1 MSRYQRWTS
10 PLLLCQRLHTAVVCL
25 KSRTGTE
32 HRWLARHLKDPF
44 VKAVKQQNYR
54 CRSAFKLLEI
64 DDKHRVLCPGLS
76 VLDCGAAPG
85 AWSQVAIQR
94 VNALGTDAN
103 APVGFVL
110 GVDLLRIAPLEGA
123 VFLSNADVTDPST
136 LNKIQELL
144 PSGKA
149 DVILSDMAPNATGIQ
164 ELDHE
169 KLINLCLS
177 VLDMSSSILQPGGIM
192 LCKFWNGR
200 DAQLLQSR
208 LMEHFCNVRTI
219 KPQASRKESAES
231 YYLARGRVLAGSR
244 RRAEEGDPS
253 RRRRWRRG
261 AMENLEDNTTVFST
275 LRSLNN
281 FISQRM
287 EGTSGLATP
296 GSSQNTLHMQ
306 YQQRVQLEEQAGQIH
321 SKSQLLQ
328 VEREKMQMELS
339 HKRARIELEKAA
351 NMNARNYEHEA
362 DRNQE
367 LLTRIKQY
375 QEREVEA
382 ENKLKEQIEMNKSY
396 KKSMETMSKKLQ
408 EKESKLAEANET
420 ISMLEGRMS
429 ELKWS
434 LMNQEMQTASQES
447 QREELLEQLDVQ
459 LKKWQEASQQIQT
472 LQASQTLMAE
482 YEQKIKDLE
491 QKLSLQEQD
500 AAIVKNMKAELAR
513 FPKMERELRQLRE
526 ENAYFREMKE
536 NNGLLKEEVE
546 GLQRKLERYEKVQ
559 ASLVAL
565 ELENEKLLGKLKSW
579 EKLDQSTGLN
589 IRTPD
594 DLSRQIVALQ
604 QRELALKEQNTN
616 ITNSARILE
625 KARQQLQE
633 EVLRIQNQ
641 LLDEKKKREQ
651 HEALVRRLQK
661 RVLLLTKERDG
672 MRAILES
679 YDSELT
685 PSEHSPQLSR
695 RMREAEEMV
704 QKVHAHNTEMEAQ
717 LSQVVEEV
725 GNQKQRADMLEAE
738 LKFLKSQTC
747 TADQSLFVTQEE
759 VNMLRLKI
767 EELEAERGRLEEENK
782 CLEMKLEKLTL
793 QGDYDPSKTKVL
805 HFSMNPASL
814 AKQQRKEEQQQ
825 LQEECERLREL
836 VRVLEGGGSIS
847 DNPEGVGSLHS
858 PQEIAELKKQVESAE
873 LKNQRLKEVFQTKI
887 QEFRKVC
894 YTLTGYQIDIT
905 TENQYRLT
913 SIYAEHQGDCLLFKA
928 SSSSGGKMQLL
939 ETEFSRTVRELIDLH
954 LLHQDSI
961 PAFLSAVT
969 LDLFSRQTV
978 A

>member
-1 MSRYQRWTS
+1 M
-10 PLLLCQRLHTAVVCL
+10 
-25 KSRTGTE
+25 E
-32 HRWLARHLKDPF
+32 D
-44 VKAVKQQNYR
+44 
-54 CRSAFKLLEI
+54 LE
-64 DDKHRVLCPGLS
+64 
-76 VLDCGAAPG
+76 
-85 AWSQVAIQR
+85 
-94 VNALGTDAN
+94 N
-103 APVGFVL
+103 
-110 GVDLLRIAPLEGA
+110 
-123 VFLSNADVTDPST
+123 
-136 LNKIQELL
+136 
-144 PSGKA
+144 
-149 DVILSDMAPNATGIQ
+149 
-164 ELDHE
+164 
-169 KLINLCLS
+169 
-177 VLDMSSSILQPGGIM
+177 
-192 LCKFWNGR
+192 
-200 DAQLLQSR
+200 
-208 LMEHFCNVRTI
+208 
-219 KPQASRKESAES
+219 
-231 YYLARGRVLAGSR
+231 
-244 RRAEEGDPS
+244 
-253 RRRRWRRG
+253 
-261 AMENLEDNTTVFST
+261 NTTVFST

-287 EGTSGLATP
+287 EGVSGLATP
-296 GSSQNTLHMQ
+296 GSSQSSLQIQ
-306 YQQRVQLEEQAGQIH
+306 YQQRMQLEEQAGQIH

-351 NMNARNYEHEA
+351 NTNARNYEREA

-375 QEREVEA
+375 QERETEA
-382 ENKLKEQIEMNKSY
+382 ENKLKEQMEMNKSY

-420 ISMLEGRMS
+420 ITILKGKIS
-429 ELKWS
+429 ELQWNI
-434 LMNQEMQTASQES
+434 MNQEMQMTSQDS
-447 QREELLEQLDVQ
+447 QKQELMEQLDVQ
-459 LKKWQEASQQIQT
+459 HKKWQEASQQIQT
-472 LQASQTLMAE
+472 LQASQSLLAE

-491 QKLSLQEQD
+491 QKFSQQEHD
-500 AAIVKNMKAELAR
+500 ALIVKNMKAELAR

-559 ASLVAL
+559 AQLVSV

-604 QRELALKEQNTN
+604 QREIVLKEQNSTVM
-616 ITNSARILE
+616 NSARILE

-633 EVLRIQNQ
+633 EILRIQSQ

-704 QKVHAHNTEMEAQ
+704 QKLHAHNTELEAQ
-717 LSQVVEEV
+717 LAQVMEEV
-725 GNQKQRADMLEAE
+725 GNHKQRAEMLEVE
-738 LKFLKSQTC
+738 MKVLKSQEC
-747 TADQSLFVTQEE
+747 TAEQSTAITKEE
-759 VNMLRLKI
+759 VDTLRLKI
-767 EELEAERGRLEEENK
+767 EELEAERSKLEEEK
-782 CLEMKLEKLTL
+782 RSLEMKLEKLTL
-793 QGDYDPSKTKVL
+793 QGDYDPSRTKVL
-805 HFSMNPASL
+805 HFSMNPMSL

-825 LQEECERLREL
+825 LQEECEKLREL
-836 VRVLEGGGSIS
+836 VRVLEGGGSVPG
-847 DNPEGVGSLHS
+847 NLEGVGSFQS
-858 PQEIAELKKQVESAE
+858 QEIAELKKQVESAE

-913 SIYAEHQGDCLLFKA
+913 SIYAEHQGDCLLFK
-928 SSSSGGKMQLL
+928 
-939 ETEFSRTVRELIDLH
+939 FSAQE
-954 LLHQDSI
+954 SI
-961 PAFLSAVT
+961 K
-969 LDLFSRQTV
+969 
-978 A
+978 

>member
-1 MSRYQRWTS
+1 M
-10 PLLLCQRLHTAVVCL
+10 
-25 KSRTGTE
+25 E
-32 HRWLARHLKDPF
+32 D
-44 VKAVKQQNYR
+44 
-54 CRSAFKLLEI
+54 LE
-64 DDKHRVLCPGLS
+64 
-76 VLDCGAAPG
+76 
-85 AWSQVAIQR
+85 
-94 VNALGTDAN
+94 N
-103 APVGFVL
+103 
-110 GVDLLRIAPLEGA
+110 
-123 VFLSNADVTDPST
+123 
-136 LNKIQELL
+136 
-144 PSGKA
+144 
-149 DVILSDMAPNATGIQ
+149 
-164 ELDHE
+164 
-169 KLINLCLS
+169 
-177 VLDMSSSILQPGGIM
+177 
-192 LCKFWNGR
+192 
-200 DAQLLQSR
+200 
-208 LMEHFCNVRTI
+208 
-219 KPQASRKESAES
+219 
-231 YYLARGRVLAGSR
+231 
-244 RRAEEGDPS
+244 
-253 RRRRWRRG
+253 
-261 AMENLEDNTTVFST
+261 NTTVFST

-281 FISQRM
+281 FIAQRV
-287 EGTSGLATP
+287 EGVSGLATP
-296 GSSQNTLHMQ
+296 GSSQSSLQMQ

-351 NMNARNYEHEA
+351 NTNARNYEREA

-375 QEREVEA
+375 QEREIEA
-382 ENKLKEQIEMNKSY
+382 ENKLKEQMEMNKSY

-420 ISMLEGRMS
+420 ITVLKGKIS
-429 ELKWS
+429 ELQWNI
-434 LMNQEMQTASQES
+434 MNQEMQMTSQDS
-447 QREELLEQLDVQ
+447 QKQELMEQLDVQ
-459 LKKWQEASQQIQT
+459 HKKWQEASQQIQT
-472 LQASQTLMAE
+472 LQASQSLLAE

-491 QKLSLQEQD
+491 QKFSQQEHD
-500 AAIVKNMKAELAR
+500 TLIVKNMKAELAR

-559 ASLVAL
+559 AQLVTL

-604 QRELALKEQNTN
+604 QRELVLKEQNST

-633 EVLRIQNQ
+633 EIIRVQSQ

-685 PSEHSPQLSR
+685 PSEHSPQLNR

-704 QKVHAHNTEMEAQ
+704 QKLHAHNTELEGQ
-717 LSQVVEEV
+717 LSQVLEEV
-725 GNQKQRADMLEAE
+725 GNHKQRAEMLEVE
-738 LKFLKSQTC
+738 MKVLKSQES
-747 TADQSLFVTQEE
+747 TADQSVFVTKEE
-759 VNMLRLKI
+759 VDALRLKI
-767 EELEAERGRLEEENK
+767 EELEAERSKLEGENRA
-782 CLEMKLEKLTL
+782 LEMKLEKLTL

-836 VRVLEGGGSIS
+836 VRVLEGGGSIPE
-847 DNPEGVGSLHS
+847 NLEGVGSFQS
-858 PQEIAELKKQVESAE
+858 PQEVAELKKQVESAE

-913 SIYAEHQGDCLLFKA
+913 SIYAEHQGDCLLFK
-928 SSSSGGKMQLL
+928 
-939 ETEFSRTVRELIDLH
+939 EE
-954 LLHQDSI
+954 
-961 PAFLSAVT
+961 
-969 LDLFSRQTV
+969 
-978 A
+978 

>member
-1 MSRYQRWTS
+1 
-10 PLLLCQRLHTAVVCL
+10 
-25 KSRTGTE
+25 
-32 HRWLARHLKDPF
+32 
-44 VKAVKQQNYR
+44 
-54 CRSAFKLLEI
+54 
-64 DDKHRVLCPGLS
+64 
-76 VLDCGAAPG
+76 
-85 AWSQVAIQR
+85 
-94 VNALGTDAN
+94 
-103 APVGFVL
+103 
-110 GVDLLRIAPLEGA
+110 
-123 VFLSNADVTDPST
+123 
-136 LNKIQELL
+136 
-144 PSGKA
+144 
-149 DVILSDMAPNATGIQ
+149 
-164 ELDHE
+164 
-169 KLINLCLS
+169 
-177 VLDMSSSILQPGGIM
+177 
-192 LCKFWNGR
+192 
-200 DAQLLQSR
+200 
-208 LMEHFCNVRTI
+208 ME
-219 KPQASRKESAES
+219 
-231 YYLARGRVLAGSR
+231 
-244 RRAEEGDPS
+244 D
-253 RRRRWRRG
+253 
-261 AMENLEDNTTVFST
+261 LEDNTTVFST
-275 LRSLNN
+275 LRSFNN

-287 EGTSGLATP
+287 EGVSGQAVP
-296 GSSQNTLHMQ
+296 ASSQSSLQIQ

-328 VEREKMQMELS
+328 MEREKMQMELS

-351 NMNARNYEHEA
+351 NTNARNYEREA

-375 QEREVEA
+375 QERETEA
-382 ENKLKEQIEMNKSY
+382 ENKLKEQMEMNKSY

-420 ISMLEGRMS
+420 ITILKGKIS
-429 ELKWS
+429 ELQWNI
-434 LMNQEMQTASQES
+434 MNQEMQMTSQDS
-447 QREELLEQLDVQ
+447 QKQELMEQLDVQ
-459 LKKWQEASQQIQT
+459 HKKWQEATQQIQT
-472 LQASQTLMAE
+472 LQASQSLLAE

-491 QKLSLQEQD
+491 QKFSQQEHD
-500 AAIVKNMKAELAR
+500 AVIVKNMKTELAR

-559 ASLVAL
+559 AQLVTA

-604 QRELALKEQNTN
+604 QRELALKEQNST
-616 ITNSARILE
+616 ITNSARIME

-633 EVLRIQNQ
+633 EILQIQSQ

-685 PSEHSPQLSR
+685 PAEHSPQLNR

-704 QKVHAHNTEMEAQ
+704 QKLHAHNAELEVQM
-717 LSQVVEEV
+717 SQVLEEV
-725 GNQKQRADMLEAE
+725 GNQKQRAEMLEVE
-738 LKFLKSQTC
+738 MKVLKSREC
-747 TADQSLFVTQEE
+747 TAEQSAFITKEE
-759 VNMLRLKI
+759 VDTLRLKI
-767 EELEAERGRLEEENK
+767 EELEAERSKLEEQNRS
-782 CLEMKLEKLTL
+782 LEMKLEKLTM

-836 VRVLEGGGSIS
+836 VRVLEAGGSVHG
-847 DNPEGVGSLHS
+847 NLEGVGSFQS
-858 PQEIAELKKQVESAE
+858 PQEVAELKKQVESAE
-873 LKNQRLKEVFQTKI
+873 LKNQRLKEIFQTKI

-913 SIYAEHQGDCLLFKA
+913 SIYAEHQGDCLLFKQVNL
-928 SSSSGGKMQLL
+928 S
-939 ETEFSRTVRELIDLH
+939 
-954 LLHQDSI
+954 QDD
-961 PAFLSAVT
+961 T
-969 LDLFSRQTV
+969 QRR
-978 A
+978 

>member
-1 MSRYQRWTS
+1 M
-10 PLLLCQRLHTAVVCL
+10 
-25 KSRTGTE
+25 
-32 HRWLARHLKDPF
+32 
-44 VKAVKQQNYR
+44 
-54 CRSAFKLLEI
+54 
-64 DDKHRVLCPGLS
+64 
-76 VLDCGAAPG
+76 
-85 AWSQVAIQR
+85 
-94 VNALGTDAN
+94 
-103 APVGFVL
+103 
-110 GVDLLRIAPLEGA
+110 
-123 VFLSNADVTDPST
+123 
-136 LNKIQELL
+136 
-144 PSGKA
+144 
-149 DVILSDMAPNATGIQ
+149 
-164 ELDHE
+164 
-169 KLINLCLS
+169 
-177 VLDMSSSILQPGGIM
+177 
-192 LCKFWNGR
+192 
-200 DAQLLQSR
+200 
-208 LMEHFCNVRTI
+208 
-219 KPQASRKESAES
+219 
-231 YYLARGRVLAGSR
+231 
-244 RRAEEGDPS
+244 
-253 RRRRWRRG
+253 
-261 AMENLEDNTTVFST
+261 EDNTTVFST
-275 LRSLNN
+275 LRSFNN

-287 EGTSGLATP
+287 EGVSGQAVP
-296 GSSQNTLHMQ
+296 SSSQSSLQIQ

-328 VEREKMQMELS
+328 MEREKMQMELS

-351 NMNARNYEHEA
+351 NTNARNYEREA

-375 QEREVEA
+375 QERETEA
-382 ENKLKEQIEMNKSY
+382 ENKLKEQMEMNKSY

-420 ISMLEGRMS
+420 ITILKGKIS
-429 ELKWS
+429 ELQWNI
-434 LMNQEMQTASQES
+434 MNQEMQMTSQDS
-447 QREELLEQLDVQ
+447 QKQELMEQLDVQ
-459 LKKWQEASQQIQT
+459 HKKWQEATQQIQT
-472 LQASQTLMAE
+472 LQASQSLLAE

-491 QKLSLQEQD
+491 QKFSQQEHD
-500 AAIVKNMKAELAR
+500 AVIVKNMKTELAR

-559 ASLVAL
+559 AQLVTA

-604 QRELALKEQNTN
+604 QRELALKEQNST
-616 ITNSARILE
+616 ITNSARIME

-633 EVLRIQNQ
+633 EILQIQSQ

-685 PSEHSPQLSR
+685 PAEHSPQLNR

-704 QKVHAHNTEMEAQ
+704 QKLHAHNAELEVQM
-717 LSQVVEEV
+717 SQVLEEV
-725 GNQKQRADMLEAE
+725 GNQKQRAEMLEVE
-738 LKFLKSQTC
+738 MKVLKSREC
-747 TADQSLFVTQEE
+747 TAEQSAFITKEE
-759 VNMLRLKI
+759 VDTLRLKI
-767 EELEAERGRLEEENK
+767 EELEAERSKLEEQNRS
-782 CLEMKLEKLTL
+782 LEMKLEKLTM

-836 VRVLEGGGSIS
+836 VRVLEAGGSVHG
-847 DNPEGVGSLHS
+847 NLEGVGSFQS
-858 PQEIAELKKQVESAE
+858 PQEVAELKKQVESAE
-873 LKNQRLKEVFQTKI
+873 LKNQRLKEIFQTKI

-939 ETEFSRTVRELIDLH
+939 ENEFSRTVRELIELH

-961 PAFLSAVT
+961 PAFLSALT
-969 LDLFSRQTV
+969 LELFSRQTI

>member
-1 MSRYQRWTS
+1 
-10 PLLLCQRLHTAVVCL
+10 
-25 KSRTGTE
+25 
-32 HRWLARHLKDPF
+32 
-44 VKAVKQQNYR
+44 
-54 CRSAFKLLEI
+54 
-64 DDKHRVLCPGLS
+64 
-76 VLDCGAAPG
+76 
-85 AWSQVAIQR
+85 
-94 VNALGTDAN
+94 
-103 APVGFVL
+103 
-110 GVDLLRIAPLEGA
+110 
-123 VFLSNADVTDPST
+123 
-136 LNKIQELL
+136 
-144 PSGKA
+144 
-149 DVILSDMAPNATGIQ
+149 
-164 ELDHE
+164 
-169 KLINLCLS
+169 
-177 VLDMSSSILQPGGIM
+177 
-192 LCKFWNGR
+192 
-200 DAQLLQSR
+200 
-208 LMEHFCNVRTI
+208 ME
-219 KPQASRKESAES
+219 
-231 YYLARGRVLAGSR
+231 
-244 RRAEEGDPS
+244 D
-253 RRRRWRRG
+253 
-261 AMENLEDNTTVFST
+261 LEDNTTVFST

-287 EGTSGLATP
+287 EGVSGLATP
-296 GSSQNTLHMQ
+296 GSSQSSLQIQ
-306 YQQRVQLEEQAGQIH
+306 YQQRMQLEEQAGQIH

-351 NMNARNYEHEA
+351 NTNARNYEREA

-375 QEREVEA
+375 QERETEA
-382 ENKLKEQIEMNKSY
+382 ENKLKEQMEMNKSY

-420 ISMLEGRMS
+420 ITVLKGKIS
-429 ELKWS
+429 ELQWNI
-434 LMNQEMQTASQES
+434 MNQEMQMTSQDS
-447 QREELLEQLDVQ
+447 QKQELMEQLDVQ
-459 LKKWQEASQQIQT
+459 HKKWQEASQQIQT
-472 LQASQTLMAE
+472 LQASQSLLAE

-491 QKLSLQEQD
+491 QKFSQQEHD
-500 AAIVKNMKAELAR
+500 ALIVKNMKAELAR

-559 ASLVAL
+559 AQLVTV

-604 QRELALKEQNTN
+604 QRELVLKEQNST
-616 ITNSARILE
+616 ISNSARILE

-633 EVLRIQNQ
+633 EILRIQNQ

-685 PSEHSPQLSR
+685 PSEHSPQLNR

-704 QKVHAHNTEMEAQ
+704 QKLHAHNSELEAQ
-717 LSQVVEEV
+717 LSQVLEEV
-725 GNQKQRADMLEAE
+725 GNHKQRAEMLEVE
-738 LKFLKSQTC
+738 MKVLKSQEC
-747 TADQSLFVTQEE
+747 TADQSTIITKEE
-759 VNMLRLKI
+759 VDMLRLKI
-767 EELEAERGRLEEENK
+767 EELEAERSKLEEENRS
-782 CLEMKLEKLTL
+782 LEMKLEKLTL
-793 QGDYDPSKTKVL
+793 QGDYDPSRTKVL

-836 VRVLEGGGSIS
+836 VRVLEGGGSIPG
-847 DNPEGVGSLHS
+847 NLEGVGSFQS

-939 ETEFSRTVRELIDLH
+939 ETEFSRTIRELIEIH
-954 LLHQDSI
+954 LLRQDSI
-961 PAFLSAVT
+961 PAFLSALT
-969 LDLFSRQTV
+969 LDLFSRQTIT
-978 A
+978 

>member
-1 MSRYQRWTS
+1 M
-10 PLLLCQRLHTAVVCL
+10 
-25 KSRTGTE
+25 E
-32 HRWLARHLKDPF
+32 D
-44 VKAVKQQNYR
+44 
-54 CRSAFKLLEI
+54 LE
-64 DDKHRVLCPGLS
+64 
-76 VLDCGAAPG
+76 
-85 AWSQVAIQR
+85 
-94 VNALGTDAN
+94 N
-103 APVGFVL
+103 
-110 GVDLLRIAPLEGA
+110 
-123 VFLSNADVTDPST
+123 
-136 LNKIQELL
+136 
-144 PSGKA
+144 
-149 DVILSDMAPNATGIQ
+149 
-164 ELDHE
+164 
-169 KLINLCLS
+169 
-177 VLDMSSSILQPGGIM
+177 
-192 LCKFWNGR
+192 
-200 DAQLLQSR
+200 
-208 LMEHFCNVRTI
+208 
-219 KPQASRKESAES
+219 
-231 YYLARGRVLAGSR
+231 
-244 RRAEEGDPS
+244 
-253 RRRRWRRG
+253 
-261 AMENLEDNTTVFST
+261 NTTVFST

-281 FISQRM
+281 FIAQRV
-287 EGTSGLATP
+287 EGVSGLATP
-296 GSSQNTLHMQ
+296 GSSQSSLQMQ

-351 NMNARNYEHEA
+351 NTNARNYEREA

-375 QEREVEA
+375 QEREIEA
-382 ENKLKEQIEMNKSY
+382 ENKLKEQMEMNKSY

-420 ISMLEGRMS
+420 ITVLKGKIS
-429 ELKWS
+429 ELQWNI
-434 LMNQEMQTASQES
+434 MNQEMQMTSQDS
-447 QREELLEQLDVQ
+447 QKQELMEQLDVQ
-459 LKKWQEASQQIQT
+459 HKKWQEASQQIQT
-472 LQASQTLMAE
+472 LQASQSLLAE

-491 QKLSLQEQD
+491 QKFSQQEHD
-500 AAIVKNMKAELAR
+500 TLIVKNMKAELAR

-559 ASLVAL
+559 AQLVTL

-604 QRELALKEQNTN
+604 QRELVLKEQNST

-633 EVLRIQNQ
+633 EIIRVQSQ

-685 PSEHSPQLSR
+685 PSEHSPQLNR

-704 QKVHAHNTEMEAQ
+704 QKLHAHNTELEGQ
-717 LSQVVEEV
+717 LSQVLEEV
-725 GNQKQRADMLEAE
+725 GNHKQRAEMLEVE
-738 LKFLKSQTC
+738 MKVLKSQES
-747 TADQSLFVTQEE
+747 TADQSVFVTKEE
-759 VNMLRLKI
+759 VDALRLKI
-767 EELEAERGRLEEENK
+767 EELEAERSKLEGENRA
-782 CLEMKLEKLTL
+782 LEMKLEKLTL

-836 VRVLEGGGSIS
+836 VRVLEGGGSIPE
-847 DNPEGVGSLHS
+847 NLEGVGSFQS
-858 PQEIAELKKQVESAE
+858 PQEVAELKKQVESAE

-913 SIYAEHQGDCLLFKA
+913 SIYAEHQGDCLLFK
-928 SSSSGGKMQLL
+928 QP
-939 ETEFSRTVRELIDLH
+939 SRTLAHTIRNN
-954 LLHQDSI
+954 
-961 PAFLSAVT
+961 
-969 LDLFSRQTV
+969 
-978 A
+978 

>member
-1 MSRYQRWTS
+1 
-10 PLLLCQRLHTAVVCL
+10 
-25 KSRTGTE
+25 
-32 HRWLARHLKDPF
+32 
-44 VKAVKQQNYR
+44 
-54 CRSAFKLLEI
+54 
-64 DDKHRVLCPGLS
+64 
-76 VLDCGAAPG
+76 
-85 AWSQVAIQR
+85 
-94 VNALGTDAN
+94 
-103 APVGFVL
+103 
-110 GVDLLRIAPLEGA
+110 
-123 VFLSNADVTDPST
+123 
-136 LNKIQELL
+136 
-144 PSGKA
+144 
-149 DVILSDMAPNATGIQ
+149 
-164 ELDHE
+164 
-169 KLINLCLS
+169 
-177 VLDMSSSILQPGGIM
+177 
-192 LCKFWNGR
+192 
-200 DAQLLQSR
+200 
-208 LMEHFCNVRTI
+208 ME
-219 KPQASRKESAES
+219 
-231 YYLARGRVLAGSR
+231 
-244 RRAEEGDPS
+244 D
-253 RRRRWRRG
+253 
-261 AMENLEDNTTVFST
+261 LEDNTTVFST

-281 FISQRM
+281 FISRRM
-287 EGTSGLATP
+287 EGVSGLATP
-296 GSSQNTLHMQ
+296 GSSQSSIQIQ
-306 YQQRVQLEEQAGQIH
+306 YQQRMQLEEQAGQIH

-351 NMNARNYEHEA
+351 NTNARNYEREA

-375 QEREVEA
+375 QERETEA
-382 ENKLKEQIEMNKSY
+382 ENKLKEQMEMNKSY

-408 EKESKLAEANET
+408 EKESKLAESNET
-420 ISMLEGRMS
+420 ITILKGKIS
-429 ELKWS
+429 ELQWNI
-434 LMNQEMQTASQES
+434 MNQEMQMTSQDS
-447 QREELLEQLDVQ
+447 QKQELMEQLDVQ
-459 LKKWQEASQQIQT
+459 HKKWQEASQQIQT
-472 LQASQTLMAE
+472 LQASQSLLGE

-491 QKLSLQEQD
+491 QKFSQQEHD
-500 AAIVKNMKAELAR
+500 ALIVKNMKAELAR

-559 ASLVAL
+559 AQLVTV
-565 ELENEKLLGKLKSW
+565 ELENEKLTEKLKSW

-604 QRELALKEQNTN
+604 QRELVLKEQNST
-616 ITNSARILE
+616 ITNSARMLE

-633 EVLRIQNQ
+633 EILRIQSQ

-679 YDSELT
+679 YDNELT
-685 PSEHSPQLSR
+685 PSEHSPQLNR

-704 QKVHAHNTEMEAQ
+704 QKLHAHNTELE
-717 LSQVVEEV
+717 LEVEMKV
-725 GNQKQRADMLEAE
+725 
-738 LKFLKSQTC
+738 LKSQEC
-747 TADQSLFVTQEE
+747 TAEQSNVITKEE
-759 VNMLRLKI
+759 VDVLRLKI
-767 EELEAERGRLEEENK
+767 EELEAERSRLEEQNRS
-782 CLEMKLEKLTL
+782 LEMKLEKLTL
-793 QGDYDPSKTKVL
+793 QGDYDPSRTKVL

-836 VRVLEGGGSIS
+836 VRVLEGGGSIPG
-847 DNPEGVGSLHS
+847 NLEGVGSFQS
-858 PQEIAELKKQVESAE
+858 QQEIAELKKQVESAE

-939 ETEFSRTVRELIDLH
+939 ETEFSRTIRELIELH
-954 LLHQDSI
+954 LLRQDSI
-961 PAFLSAVT
+961 PAFLSALT
-969 LDLFSRQTV
+969 LDLFSRQTI

>member
-1 MSRYQRWTS
+1 M
-10 PLLLCQRLHTAVVCL
+10 
-25 KSRTGTE
+25 E
-32 HRWLARHLKDPF
+32 D
-44 VKAVKQQNYR
+44 
-54 CRSAFKLLEI
+54 LE
-64 DDKHRVLCPGLS
+64 
-76 VLDCGAAPG
+76 
-85 AWSQVAIQR
+85 
-94 VNALGTDAN
+94 N
-103 APVGFVL
+103 
-110 GVDLLRIAPLEGA
+110 
-123 VFLSNADVTDPST
+123 
-136 LNKIQELL
+136 
-144 PSGKA
+144 
-149 DVILSDMAPNATGIQ
+149 
-164 ELDHE
+164 
-169 KLINLCLS
+169 
-177 VLDMSSSILQPGGIM
+177 
-192 LCKFWNGR
+192 
-200 DAQLLQSR
+200 
-208 LMEHFCNVRTI
+208 
-219 KPQASRKESAES
+219 
-231 YYLARGRVLAGSR
+231 
-244 RRAEEGDPS
+244 
-253 RRRRWRRG
+253 
-261 AMENLEDNTTVFST
+261 NTTVFST

-281 FISQRM
+281 FIAQRV
-287 EGTSGLATP
+287 EGVSGLATP
-296 GSSQNTLHMQ
+296 GSSQSSLQMQ

-351 NMNARNYEHEA
+351 NTNARNYEREA

-375 QEREVEA
+375 QEREIEA
-382 ENKLKEQIEMNKSY
+382 ENKLKEQMEMNKSY

-420 ISMLEGRMS
+420 ITVLKGKIS
-429 ELKWS
+429 ELQWNI
-434 LMNQEMQTASQES
+434 MNQEMQMTSQDS
-447 QREELLEQLDVQ
+447 QKQELMEQLDVQ
-459 LKKWQEASQQIQT
+459 HKKWQEASQQIQT
-472 LQASQTLMAE
+472 LQASQSLLAE

-491 QKLSLQEQD
+491 QKFSQQEHD
-500 AAIVKNMKAELAR
+500 TLIVKNMKAELAR

-559 ASLVAL
+559 AQLVTL

-604 QRELALKEQNTN
+604 QRELVLKEQNST

-633 EVLRIQNQ
+633 EIIRVQSQ

-685 PSEHSPQLSR
+685 PSEHSPQLNR

-704 QKVHAHNTEMEAQ
+704 QKLHAHNTELEGQ
-717 LSQVVEEV
+717 LSQVLEEV
-725 GNQKQRADMLEAE
+725 GNHKQRAEMLEVE
-738 LKFLKSQTC
+738 MKVLKSQES
-747 TADQSLFVTQEE
+747 TADQSVFVTKEE
-759 VNMLRLKI
+759 VDALRLKI
-767 EELEAERGRLEEENK
+767 EELEAERSKLEGENRA
-782 CLEMKLEKLTL
+782 LEMKLEKLTL

-836 VRVLEGGGSIS
+836 VRVLEGGGSIPE
-847 DNPEGVGSLHS
+847 NLEGVGSFQS
-858 PQEIAELKKQVESAE
+858 PQEVAELKKQVESAE

-913 SIYAEHQGDCLLFKA
+913 SIYAEHQGDCLLFKIILVKL
-928 SSSSGGKMQLL
+928 SG
-939 ETEFSRTVRELIDLH
+939 H
-954 LLHQDSI
+954 
-961 PAFLSAVT
+961 
-969 LDLFSRQTV
+969 
-978 A
+978 

>member
-1 MSRYQRWTS
+1 M
-10 PLLLCQRLHTAVVCL
+10 
-25 KSRTGTE
+25 E
-32 HRWLARHLKDPF
+32 D
-44 VKAVKQQNYR
+44 
-54 CRSAFKLLEI
+54 LE
-64 DDKHRVLCPGLS
+64 
-76 VLDCGAAPG
+76 
-85 AWSQVAIQR
+85 
-94 VNALGTDAN
+94 N
-103 APVGFVL
+103 
-110 GVDLLRIAPLEGA
+110 
-123 VFLSNADVTDPST
+123 
-136 LNKIQELL
+136 
-144 PSGKA
+144 
-149 DVILSDMAPNATGIQ
+149 
-164 ELDHE
+164 
-169 KLINLCLS
+169 
-177 VLDMSSSILQPGGIM
+177 
-192 LCKFWNGR
+192 
-200 DAQLLQSR
+200 
-208 LMEHFCNVRTI
+208 
-219 KPQASRKESAES
+219 
-231 YYLARGRVLAGSR
+231 
-244 RRAEEGDPS
+244 
-253 RRRRWRRG
+253 
-261 AMENLEDNTTVFST
+261 NTTVFST

-281 FISQRM
+281 FIAQRV
-287 EGTSGLATP
+287 EGMSGLATP
-296 GSSQNTLHMQ
+296 GSSQSSLQMQ

-351 NMNARNYEHEA
+351 NTNARNYEREA

-375 QEREVEA
+375 QEREMEA

-420 ISMLEGRMS
+420 ITVLKGKIS
-429 ELKWS
+429 ELQWNI
-434 LMNQEMQTASQES
+434 MNQEMQMTSQDS
-447 QREELLEQLDVQ
+447 QKQELMEQLDVQ
-459 LKKWQEASQQIQT
+459 HKKWQEASQQIQT
-472 LQASQTLMAE
+472 LQASQSLLAE

-491 QKLSLQEQD
+491 QKFSQQEHD
-500 AAIVKNMKAELAR
+500 ALIVKNMKAELAR

-559 ASLVAL
+559 AQLVTL

-604 QRELALKEQNTN
+604 QRELVLKEQNST
-616 ITNSARILE
+616 ITNNARILE

-633 EVLRIQNQ
+633 ETVRVQSQ

-685 PSEHSPQLSR
+685 PSEHSPQLNR

-704 QKVHAHNTEMEAQ
+704 QKLHAHNTELEGQ
-717 LSQVVEEV
+717 LSQVLEEV
-725 GNQKQRADMLEAE
+725 GNQKQRAEMLEVE
-738 LKFLKSQTC
+738 MKVLKSQEC
-747 TADQSLFVTQEE
+747 TADQSLFVSKEE
-759 VNMLRLKI
+759 VDALRLKI
-767 EELEAERGRLEEENK
+767 EELEAERSKLEGENRA
-782 CLEMKLEKLTL
+782 LEMKLEKLTL

-836 VRVLEGGGSIS
+836 VRVLEGGGSIPES
-847 DNPEGVGSLHS
+847 LEGVGSFQS

-913 SIYAEHQGDCLLFKA
+913 SIYAEHQGDCLLFKV
-928 SSSSGGKMQLL
+928 LL
-939 ETEFSRTVRELIDLH
+939 WSAH
-954 LLHQDSI
+954 L
-961 PAFLSAVT
+961 PAFIEGSAH
-969 LDLFSRQTV
+969 TV
-978 A
+978 ASCSILPGQQSLKGGTQELAFCTLSREALLMCRQVWIVSSYQPRYTQDERN

>member
-1 MSRYQRWTS
+1 
-10 PLLLCQRLHTAVVCL
+10 
-25 KSRTGTE
+25 
-32 HRWLARHLKDPF
+32 
-44 VKAVKQQNYR
+44 
-54 CRSAFKLLEI
+54 
-64 DDKHRVLCPGLS
+64 
-76 VLDCGAAPG
+76 
-85 AWSQVAIQR
+85 
-94 VNALGTDAN
+94 
-103 APVGFVL
+103 
-110 GVDLLRIAPLEGA
+110 
-123 VFLSNADVTDPST
+123 
-136 LNKIQELL
+136 
-144 PSGKA
+144 
-149 DVILSDMAPNATGIQ
+149 
-164 ELDHE
+164 
-169 KLINLCLS
+169 
-177 VLDMSSSILQPGGIM
+177 
-192 LCKFWNGR
+192 
-200 DAQLLQSR
+200 
-208 LMEHFCNVRTI
+208 
-219 KPQASRKESAES
+219 
-231 YYLARGRVLAGSR
+231 
-244 RRAEEGDPS
+244 
-253 RRRRWRRG
+253 
-261 AMENLEDNTTVFST
+261 MENLEDNTTVFST

-296 GSSQNTLHMQ
+296 ESSQNTLHMQ
-306 YQQRVQLEEQAGQIH
+306 YQQRIQLEEQAGQIH

-351 NMNARNYEHEA
+351 NTNARNYEHEA

-420 ISMLEGRMS
+420 ISMLEGRIS

-447 QREELLEQLDVQ
+447 QREELMEQLDVQ
-459 LKKWQEASQQIQT
+459 HKKWQEASQQVQT

-526 ENAYFREMKE
+526 ENVYFREMKE

-589 IRTPD
+589 IRSPD
-594 DLSRQIVALQ
+594 DFSKQIVALQ

-725 GNQKQRADMLEAE
+725 GNQKQRADM
-738 LKFLKSQTC
+738 
-747 TADQSLFVTQEE
+747 
-759 VNMLRLKI
+759 
-767 EELEAERGRLEEENK
+767 
-782 CLEMKLEKLTL
+782 
-793 QGDYDPSKTKVL
+793 GDYDPSKTKVL

-847 DNPEGVGSLHS
+847 NNPEGVGSLQS

>member
-1 MSRYQRWTS
+1 M
-10 PLLLCQRLHTAVVCL
+10 
-25 KSRTGTE
+25 
-32 HRWLARHLKDPF
+32 
-44 VKAVKQQNYR
+44 
-54 CRSAFKLLEI
+54 
-64 DDKHRVLCPGLS
+64 
-76 VLDCGAAPG
+76 
-85 AWSQVAIQR
+85 
-94 VNALGTDAN
+94 
-103 APVGFVL
+103 
-110 GVDLLRIAPLEGA
+110 EG
-123 VFLSNADVTDPST
+123 
-136 LNKIQELL
+136 
-144 PSGKA
+144 
-149 DVILSDMAPNATGIQ
+149 
-164 ELDHE
+164 
-169 KLINLCLS
+169 
-177 VLDMSSSILQPGGIM
+177 
-192 LCKFWNGR
+192 
-200 DAQLLQSR
+200 
-208 LMEHFCNVRTI
+208 
-219 KPQASRKESAES
+219 
-231 YYLARGRVLAGSR
+231 
-244 RRAEEGDPS
+244 
-253 RRRRWRRG
+253 
-261 AMENLEDNTTVFST
+261 NTTVFST
-275 LRSLNN
+275 LRSFNN

-287 EGTSGLATP
+287 EGVSGQAVP
-296 GSSQNTLHMQ
+296 ASSQSSLQLQ
-306 YQQRVQLEEQAGQIH
+306 YQQRVQLEEEAGQIH

-351 NMNARNYEHEA
+351 NTNARNYEREA

-367 LLTRIKQY
+367 LLTRLKQY
-375 QEREVEA
+375 QERETEA
-382 ENKLKEQIEMNKSY
+382 ENKLKEQMEVNKSY

-420 ISMLEGRMS
+420 ITI
-429 ELKWS
+429 LKGKISDLQWNI
-434 LMNQEMQTASQES
+434 MNQEMQMTSQDS
-447 QREELLEQLDVQ
+447 QKQELMEQLDVQ
-459 LKKWQEASQQIQT
+459 HKKWQEATQQIQT
-472 LQASQTLMAE
+472 LQASQSLLAE

-491 QKLSLQEQD
+491 QKISQQEHD
-500 AAIVKNMKAELAR
+500 AVIVKNMKAELAR
-513 FPKMERELRQLRE
+513 FPKLERELRQLRE

-559 ASLVAL
+559 AQLVTA

-589 IRTPD
+589 IRTPE

-604 QRELALKEQNTN
+604 QRELMLKEQNST

-633 EVLRIQNQ
+633 EILQVQSQ

-685 PSEHSPQLSR
+685 PAEHSPQLNR

-704 QKVHAHNTEMEAQ
+704 QKLHTHNAELEVQM
-717 LSQVVEEV
+717 SQVLEEV
-725 GNQKQRADMLEAE
+725 GNQKQRAEMLEVE
-738 LKFLKSQTC
+738 MKVLKSREC
-747 TADQSLFVTQEE
+747 TAEQSTFITKEE
-759 VNMLRLKI
+759 VDTLRLKI
-767 EELEAERGRLEEENK
+767 EELEAERSKLEEQNRY
-782 CLEMKLEKLTL
+782 LEMKLEKLTM

-836 VRVLEGGGSIS
+836 VRVLEAGGSIHG
-847 DNPEGVGSLHS
+847 NLEGVGSFQS
-858 PQEIAELKKQVESAE
+858 PQEVAELKKQVESAE
-873 LKNQRLKEVFQTKI
+873 LKNQRLKEIFQTKI

-939 ETEFSRTVRELIDLH
+939 ENEFSRTVRELIELH

-961 PAFLSAVT
+961 PAFLSALT
-969 LDLFSRQTV
+969 LELFSRQTI

>member
-1 MSRYQRWTS
+1 
-10 PLLLCQRLHTAVVCL
+10 
-25 KSRTGTE
+25 
-32 HRWLARHLKDPF
+32 
-44 VKAVKQQNYR
+44 
-54 CRSAFKLLEI
+54 
-64 DDKHRVLCPGLS
+64 
-76 VLDCGAAPG
+76 
-85 AWSQVAIQR
+85 
-94 VNALGTDAN
+94 
-103 APVGFVL
+103 
-110 GVDLLRIAPLEGA
+110 
-123 VFLSNADVTDPST
+123 
-136 LNKIQELL
+136 
-144 PSGKA
+144 
-149 DVILSDMAPNATGIQ
+149 
-164 ELDHE
+164 
-169 KLINLCLS
+169 
-177 VLDMSSSILQPGGIM
+177 
-192 LCKFWNGR
+192 
-200 DAQLLQSR
+200 
-208 LMEHFCNVRTI
+208 ME
-219 KPQASRKESAES
+219 
-231 YYLARGRVLAGSR
+231 
-244 RRAEEGDPS
+244 D
-253 RRRRWRRG
+253 
-261 AMENLEDNTTVFST
+261 LEDNTTVFST

-287 EGTSGLATP
+287 EGVSGLATP
-296 GSSQNTLHMQ
+296 ASSQSSLQIQ
-306 YQQRVQLEEQAGQIH
+306 YQQRMQLEEQAGQIH

-351 NMNARNYEHEA
+351 NNNARNYEREA

-375 QEREVEA
+375 QERETEA
-382 ENKLKEQIEMNKSY
+382 ENKLKEQVEMNKSY
-396 KKSMETMSKKLQ
+396 KKSMEAMSKKLQ

-420 ISMLEGRMS
+420 ITVLKGKIS
-429 ELKWS
+429 ELQWNI
-434 LMNQEMQTASQES
+434 MNQEMQMTSQDS
-447 QREELLEQLDVQ
+447 QKQELMEQLDVQ
-459 LKKWQEASQQIQT
+459 QKKWQEASQQIQT
-472 LQASQTLMAE
+472 LQASQSLLAE

-491 QKLSLQEQD
+491 QKLSHQEHD
-500 AAIVKNMKAELAR
+500 AVIVKNMKAELAR

-559 ASLVAL
+559 AQLVTV

-579 EKLDQSTGLN
+579 EKVDQSTGLN

-604 QRELALKEQNTN
+604 QRELALKEQNST

-633 EVLRIQNQ
+633 EILRIQSQ

-685 PSEHSPQLSR
+685 PSEHSPQLNR

-704 QKVHAHNTEMEAQ
+704 QKLHAHNTELEAQ
-717 LSQVVEEV
+717 LSQVLEEV
-725 GNQKQRADMLEAE
+725 GNHKQRAEMLEVE
-738 LKFLKSQTC
+738 MNILKSQEC
-747 TADQSLFVTQEE
+747 TAEQSTIITKEE
-759 VNMLRLKI
+759 VDTLRLKI
-767 EELEAERGRLEEENK
+767 EELEAERGKLEEENR

-793 QGDYDPSKTKVL
+793 QGDYDPSRTKVL

-836 VRVLEGGGSIS
+836 VRVLEGGGSIPA
-847 DNPEGVGSLHS
+847 NLEGLGSFQS
-858 PQEIAELKKQVESAE
+858 PQEIAELKRQVESAE

-905 TENQYRLT
+905 TENQYRLS

-939 ETEFSRTVRELIDLH
+939 ETEFSRTIRELIELH
-954 LLHQDSI
+954 LLRQDSI
-961 PAFLSAVT
+961 PAFLSALT
-969 LDLFSRQTV
+969 LDLFSRQTIV
-978 A
+978 

>member
-1 MSRYQRWTS
+1 M
-10 PLLLCQRLHTAVVCL
+10 
-25 KSRTGTE
+25 E
-32 HRWLARHLKDPF
+32 D
-44 VKAVKQQNYR
+44 
-54 CRSAFKLLEI
+54 
-64 DDKHRVLCPGLS
+64 
-76 VLDCGAAPG
+76 
-85 AWSQVAIQR
+85 
-94 VNALGTDAN
+94 
-103 APVGFVL
+103 
-110 GVDLLRIAPLEGA
+110 LEG
-123 VFLSNADVTDPST
+123 
-136 LNKIQELL
+136 
-144 PSGKA
+144 
-149 DVILSDMAPNATGIQ
+149 
-164 ELDHE
+164 
-169 KLINLCLS
+169 
-177 VLDMSSSILQPGGIM
+177 
-192 LCKFWNGR
+192 
-200 DAQLLQSR
+200 
-208 LMEHFCNVRTI
+208 
-219 KPQASRKESAES
+219 
-231 YYLARGRVLAGSR
+231 
-244 RRAEEGDPS
+244 
-253 RRRRWRRG
+253 
-261 AMENLEDNTTVFST
+261 NTTVFST
-275 LRSLNN
+275 LRSFNN

-287 EGTSGLATP
+287 EGVSGQPVPA
-296 GSSQNTLHMQ
+296 SSQSSLQLQ

-351 NMNARNYEHEA
+351 NTNARNYEREA

-375 QEREVEA
+375 QERETEA
-382 ENKLKEQIEMNKSY
+382 ENKLKEQMEMNKSY

-420 ISMLEGRMS
+420 ITILKGKIS
-429 ELKWS
+429 ELQWNI
-434 LMNQEMQTASQES
+434 MNQEMQMTSQDS
-447 QREELLEQLDVQ
+447 QKQELMEQLDVQ
-459 LKKWQEASQQIQT
+459 HKKWQEATQQIQT
-472 LQASQTLMAE
+472 LQASQSLLAE

-491 QKLSLQEQD
+491 QKFSQQEHD
-500 AAIVKNMKAELAR
+500 AVIVKNMKTELAR

-526 ENAYFREMKE
+526 ENAYYREMKE

-559 ASLVAL
+559 AQLVTA

-604 QRELALKEQNTN
+604 QRELVLKEQNST
-616 ITNSARILE
+616 ITNRDCSSVPSKIMVCWEREWTLLLFGARPVAYGLTFSTSWTCHDSARILE

-633 EVLRIQNQ
+633 EILQVQSQ

-685 PSEHSPQLSR
+685 PAEHSPQLNR

-704 QKVHAHNTEMEAQ
+704 QKLHAHNSELEVQM
-717 LSQVVEEV
+717 SQVLEEV
-725 GNQKQRADMLEAE
+725 GNQKQRAEMLEVE
-738 LKFLKSQTC
+738 MKVLKSREC
-747 TADQSLFVTQEE
+747 TAEQSTFITKEE
-759 VNMLRLKI
+759 VDALRLKI
-767 EELEAERGRLEEENK
+767 EELEAERSKLEEQNRS
-782 CLEMKLEKLTL
+782 LEMKLEKLTM

-836 VRVLEGGGSIS
+836 VRVLEAGGSIHG
-847 DNPEGVGSLHS
+847 NLEGVGSFQS
-858 PQEIAELKKQVESAE
+858 PQEVAELKKQVESAE
-873 LKNQRLKEVFQTKI
+873 LKNQRLKEIFQTKI

-913 SIYAEHQGDCLLFKA
+913 SIYAEHQGDCLLFKWKRPMPGNCLKELELLPLMD
-928 SSSSGGKMQLL
+928 SRQFTSGQLL
-939 ETEFSRTVRELIDLH
+939 
-954 LLHQDSI
+954 
-961 PAFLSAVT
+961 
-969 LDLFSRQTV
+969 
-978 A
+978 

>member
-1 MSRYQRWTS
+1 
-10 PLLLCQRLHTAVVCL
+10 
-25 KSRTGTE
+25 
-32 HRWLARHLKDPF
+32 
-44 VKAVKQQNYR
+44 
-54 CRSAFKLLEI
+54 
-64 DDKHRVLCPGLS
+64 
-76 VLDCGAAPG
+76 
-85 AWSQVAIQR
+85 
-94 VNALGTDAN
+94 
-103 APVGFVL
+103 
-110 GVDLLRIAPLEGA
+110 
-123 VFLSNADVTDPST
+123 
-136 LNKIQELL
+136 
-144 PSGKA
+144 
-149 DVILSDMAPNATGIQ
+149 
-164 ELDHE
+164 
-169 KLINLCLS
+169 
-177 VLDMSSSILQPGGIM
+177 
-192 LCKFWNGR
+192 
-200 DAQLLQSR
+200 
-208 LMEHFCNVRTI
+208 
-219 KPQASRKESAES
+219 
-231 YYLARGRVLAGSR
+231 
-244 RRAEEGDPS
+244 
-253 RRRRWRRG
+253 
-261 AMENLEDNTTVFST
+261 MENLEENTTVFST

-287 EGTSGLATP
+287 EGVSGLATP
-296 GSSQNTLHMQ
+296 GLSQSSLQMQ
-306 YQQRVQLEEQAGQIH
+306 YQQRMQLEEQAGQIH

-351 NMNARNYEHEA
+351 NTNARNYEREA

-375 QEREVEA
+375 QERETEA
-382 ENKLKEQIEMNKSY
+382 ENKLKEQMEMNKSY

-408 EKESKLAEANET
+408 EKESKLSEANET
-420 ISMLEGRMS
+420 ITILKGKIS
-429 ELKWS
+429 ELQWNI
-434 LMNQEMQTASQES
+434 MNQEMQMTSQDS
-447 QREELLEQLDVQ
+447 QKQELMEQLDVQ
-459 LKKWQEASQQIQT
+459 HKKWQEASQQIQT
-472 LQASQTLMAE
+472 LQASQSLLGE

-491 QKLSLQEQD
+491 QKFSQQEHD
-500 AAIVKNMKAELAR
+500 ALIVKNMKAELAR

-559 ASLVAL
+559 AQLVTV
-565 ELENEKLLGKLKSW
+565 ELENEKLLEKLKSW

-604 QRELALKEQNTN
+604 QRELVLKEQNST

-633 EVLRIQNQ
+633 EVLRIQSQ

-685 PSEHSPQLSR
+685 PSEHSPQLNR
-695 RMREAEEMV
+695 RMCEAEEMV
-704 QKVHAHNTEMEAQ
+704 QKLHAHNTELEAQ
-717 LSQVVEEV
+717 LSQVLEEV
-725 GNQKQRADMLEAE
+725 GNHKQRAEMLEVE
-738 LKFLKSQTC
+738 MKVLKSQEC
-747 TADQSLFVTQEE
+747 TAEQSTIITKEE
-759 VNMLRLKI
+759 VDMLRLKI
-767 EELEAERGRLEEENK
+767 EELEAERRKLEEENRS
-782 CLEMKLEKLTL
+782 LELKLEKLTV
-793 QGDYDPSKTKVL
+793 QGDYDPSRTKVL

-836 VRVLEGGGSIS
+836 VRVLEGGGSIPG
-847 DNPEGVGSLHS
+847 NLEGVGSFQS
-858 PQEIAELKKQVESAE
+858 PQEVAELKKQVESAE

-939 ETEFSRTVRELIDLH
+939 ETEFSRTIRELIELH
-954 LLHQDSI
+954 LLRQDSI
-961 PAFLSAVT
+961 PAFLSALT
-969 LDLFSRQTV
+969 LDLFSRQTI